1 MRPLLYSAGSPF
13 SHFVGCGAPS
23 PEDVP
28 QPREAF
34 APAGVDPLIAAL
46 AALGPVLCLYPAAEA
61 HPLAALD
68 RACRCVCEVSVDSDG
83 PSEALQFLDHRSR
96 CCWQLCLLPDSDY
109 LQWDRLCGQLPST
122 QARPRFGR
130 SSSLRCASIV
140 RTAGEAP
147 WRACPLRLH
156 TVAGSHGVQ
165 LAAAVTELSPTGRR
179 CAERLV
185 RRARAVAGA
194 GLDQASASSR

>member
-1 MRPLLYSAGSPF
+1 MRPLLYSAGSPV
-13 SHFVGCGAPS
+13 SHSVGWGAPS
-23 PEDVP
+23 PEDGP

-68 RACRCVCEVSVDSDG
+68 RACRCVCEVGVDSDG
-83 PSEALQFLDHRSR
+83 PSEALRFLDHRAR

-122 QARPRFGR
+122 EAR
-130 SSSLRCASIV
+130 SSFERSARLCCASIV
-140 RTAGEAP
+140 RAAGQTL

-156 TVAGSHGVQ
+156 AVAGSHGLQ
-165 LAAAVTELSPTGRR
+165 LAAAVTDLSPTGRR
-179 CAERLV
+179 CAERLM
-185 RRARAVAGA
+185 RRARAVAGT